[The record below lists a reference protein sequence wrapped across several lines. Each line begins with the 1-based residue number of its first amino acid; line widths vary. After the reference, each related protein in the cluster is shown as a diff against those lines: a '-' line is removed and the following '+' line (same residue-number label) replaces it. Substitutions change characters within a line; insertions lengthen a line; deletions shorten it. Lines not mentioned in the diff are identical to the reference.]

1 MWILLLWACG
11 PVVRVDQA
19 DACVVG
25 EVDGTVTANVAA
37 YGGETGPWSV
47 DCAFEEDDGAL
58 VLSTA
63 AWYNRDTSPFTS
75 NAIGRF
81 ASGSCAWGP
90 VEPGEVRVRYRD
102 RELTVEVPGDEV
114 CFQAEN
120 VVPL

>member
-47 DCAFEEDDGAL
+47 DCAFEEEDGVL

-75 NAIGRF
+75 NAIGRS
-81 ASGSCAWGP
+81 AMGSCAWGP
-90 VEPGEVRVRYRD
+90 VDPGEVQVRYRD
-102 RELTVEVPGDEV
+102 RELTVDVPGEEV